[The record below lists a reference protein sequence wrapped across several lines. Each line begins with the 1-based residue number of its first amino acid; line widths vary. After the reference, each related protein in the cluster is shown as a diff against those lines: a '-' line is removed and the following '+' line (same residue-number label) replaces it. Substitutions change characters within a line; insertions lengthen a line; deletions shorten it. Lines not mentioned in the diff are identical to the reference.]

1 MAAHWTKVIG
11 RVSFV
16 NCDPLYHALPDSWSV
31 LPAPPAWLTGHLLRR
46 DCLTAPIPTADYA
59 AHHDELQLLKG
70 LGILSDGPVG
80 SVLLFSTRPLERIR
94 DVALPSD
101 SSTSSKLL
109 MHLLAARDIDP
120 RMHQMGPDLD
130 EMLSRCDAALL
141 IGDRALDE
149 AERNPELVA
158 MDLGA
163 DWKAVTGSPMVFGVF
178 AARKDSPAARL
189 EEVARVLREQLR
201 GFTDDPD
208 FRAAVLESTAERS
221 GFSLER
227 VSNYFDEVRFKVGE
241 PEVEGLNRFL
251 VEVCGMQDEIQWF
264 G

>member
-1 MAAHWTKVIG
+1 
-11 RVSFV
+11 
-16 NCDPLYHALPDSWSV
+16 
-31 LPAPPAWLTGHLLRR
+31 
-46 DCLTAPIPTADYA
+46 
-59 AHHDELQLLKG
+59 
-70 LGILSDGPVG
+70 
-80 SVLLFSTRPLERIR
+80 
-94 DVALPSD
+94 
-101 SSTSSKLL
+101 

-149 AERNPELVA
+149 AERNPDLVA

-163 DWKAVTGSPMVFGVF
+163 EWKAVTGSPMVFGVF
-178 AARKDSPAARL
+178 AARKDSPAAQL
-189 EEVARVLREQLR
+189 EEVAGVLREQLR
-201 GFTDDPD
+201 RFTDDPD

-227 VSNYFDEVRFKVGE
+227 VSHYFDEVRFKVGE

-251 VEVCGMQDEIQWF
+251 GEVCGMQDEIQWF